1 MAVLPVKCSKCG
13 NTVNVDPEKHGLK
26 CPSCG
31 TWVNTAMS
39 LQKQHPKWT
48 ELLAQEKKLNEEFNR
63 LSKYDGS
70 YESGSSK
77 MKRFLMKY
85 KFAIIMLTVDI
96 VYVIMRIAINGFTPP
111 SSALEV
117 LLITVMLIL
126 SFAAY
131 LLPMIVE
138 HVEARSEEI
147 NGINYA
153 RQERPKLN
161 DKMNALQKE
170 KEAYLKEFG
179 QIDASQ

>member
-1 MAVLPVKCSKCG
+1 
-13 NTVNVDPEKHGLK
+13 
-26 CPSCG
+26 
-31 TWVNTAMS
+31 
-39 LQKQHPKWT
+39 
-48 ELLAQEKKLNEEFNR
+48 
-63 LSKYDGS
+63 
-70 YESGSSK
+70 
-77 MKRFLMKY
+77 
-85 KFAIIMLTVDI
+85 MLTVDI

-131 LLPMIVE
+131 LLPMIRESVSK
-138 HVEARSEEI
+138 RSEEI

>member
-13 NTVNVDPEKHGLK
+13 TTVNVDPEKHGLK

-39 LQKQHPKWT
+39 LQKQHPKWI
-48 ELLAQEKKLNEEFNR
+48 ELLAEEKKLNEEFNR
-63 LSKYDGS
+63 LNAYDGS
-70 YESGSSK
+70 YESSSSK

-85 KFAIIMLTVDI
+85 KFAIIMLTLDI
-96 VYVIMRIAINGFTPP
+96 VYVIMRIATNGFTPP

-117 LLITVMLIL
+117 VLITVMLIL

-153 RQERPKLN
+153 KEARPKLN
-161 DKMNALQKE
+161 AKMNDLQKE
-170 KEAYLKEFG
+170 KESYLKEHG
-179 QIDASQ
+179 QIDGSQ